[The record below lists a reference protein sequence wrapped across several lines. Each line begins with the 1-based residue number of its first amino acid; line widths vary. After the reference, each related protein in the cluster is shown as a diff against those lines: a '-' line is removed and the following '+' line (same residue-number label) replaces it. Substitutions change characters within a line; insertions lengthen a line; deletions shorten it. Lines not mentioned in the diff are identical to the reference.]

1 MTDTKNVQLEELK
14 SQLASFQ
21 KEMADHKL
29 ALADQQIDGQS
40 EKEEQARV
48 VDSLNSKVIA
58 LETAL
63 KEKEAIVAD
72 YKEQIAELTEN
83 IADQNVSLFVW
94 YSFLLIFSIRPS
106 SSNKK
111 KC

>member
-1 MTDTKNVQLEELK
+1 MTDTKNVQVEELK

-40 EKEEQARV
+40 EKEEQARI

-83 IADQNVSLFVW
+83 IADQNVRLFI
-94 YSFLLIFSIRPS
+94 SFSRLLISSIRRS

>member
-40 EKEEQARV
+40 EKEEQARI
-48 VDSLNSKVIA
+48 VDSLNSKLIA

-63 KEKEAIVAD
+63 KEKEAIIAD

-83 IADQNVSLFVW
+83 IADQNVSFF
-94 YSFLLIFSIRPS
+94 YFI
-106 SSNKK
+106 
-111 KC
+111 

>member
-40 EKEEQARV
+40 EKEEQARI
-48 VDSLNSKVIA
+48 VDSLNSKLIA

-63 KEKEAIVAD
+63 KEKEAIIAD

-83 IADQNVSLFVW
+83 IADQNVSFFVW

>member
-40 EKEEQARV
+40 EKEEQARI

-83 IADQNVSLFVW
+83 IADQNVSFFI
-94 YSFLLIFSIRPS
+94 SFSRLLTVSIRPS